1 MLNIHLVTDTMRM
14 QQIEARYDEAKAK
27 NNTEGMEAARK
38 SYQQLSRQIE
48 SRGESYAKVYRLY
61 QEAVER
67 GNEHIDLNEVIWEKD
82 VEGLIQL
89 LRENGVEHFTFSS
102 TWSSAVEVAWLFTQ
116 NGCTLEGLVE
126 INGPHTNAFT
136 GEREKAHGYLFAI
149 H

>member
-1 MLNIHLVTDTMRM
+1 MINNHLVMDAITM
-14 QQIEARYDEAKAK
+14 QQVKARYDEAKGN

-38 SYQQLSRQIE
+38 SYQQLSERIE
-48 SRGESYAKVYRLY
+48 NWGKSYARVYRLY
-61 QEAVER
+61 EDAVER
-67 GNEHIDLNEVIWEKD
+67 DNEYIDLYNVIWEKD
-82 VEGLIQL
+82 VAALIQS

-102 TWSSAVEVAWLFTQ
+102 TWSSAVEIAWLFTQ

-136 GEREKAHGYLFAI
+136 GEREKVHGYLFAI

>member
-1 MLNIHLVTDTMRM
+1 MINNHLVMDAMAM
-14 QQIEARYDEAKAK
+14 QQIKARYDEAKEQ

-38 SYQQLSRQIE
+38 AYQQLAERIE
-48 SRGESYAKVYRLY
+48 SRGASYAKVYRLY
-61 QEAVER
+61 QEAVEC
-67 GNEHIDLNEVIWEKD
+67 GNEHIDLNDVIWEKD
-82 VEGLIQL
+82 VAALIQS

-126 INGPHTNAFT
+126 INSRHTDTFT